1 MCACELLPLN
11 VFEVFKN
18 EPMVT
23 QGFDLLYVGA
33 ILPLLEDLSLVDV
46 VVGCLDALDEF
57 LILQSLTLLRA

>member
-1 MCACELLPLN
+1 
-11 VFEVFKN
+11 
-18 EPMVT
+18 MVT

-57 LILQSLTLLRA
+57 LILQSLTLLCAQVSLYFQL